1 MSDIFFICSKVDAY
15 FTHKSF
21 RFPHPK
27 MFFPT
32 QRARSGGK
40 RHCRLGLNPERT
52 SGFAKLRAYARQIA
66 SRTAE
71 GVAGYDETV
80 REGR

>member
-1 MSDIFFICSKVDAY
+1 MSDIFFICSKGGAY

-21 RFPHPK
+21 RFPHPE

-40 RHCRLGLNPERT
+40 RHCLFGLNPKRT

-71 GVAGYDETV
+71 GVAGYGETV